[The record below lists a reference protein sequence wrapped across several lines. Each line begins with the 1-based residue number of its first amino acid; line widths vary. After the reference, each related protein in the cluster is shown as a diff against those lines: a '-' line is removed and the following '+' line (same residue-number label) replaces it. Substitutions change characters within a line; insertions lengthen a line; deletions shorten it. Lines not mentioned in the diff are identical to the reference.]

1 MIKRLLAALVL
12 MGGAV
17 CSAQVQGGAMPVPLL
32 TQPQQASPKGGTA
45 EASASS
51 PEGKQAA
58 LIARYGRILGVQQ
71 LGVGGL
77 TAWTVEA
84 PQSKRRMVLYTTS
97 DAAAII
103 SGIVWDA
110 SGRNLTDSAKASMG
124 VAPSV
129 PPMPIARPPMGVS
142 GLPVGP
148 SEMAKP
154 PVGALVGAYHGQI
167 PESIN
172 TVDGL
177 AGIKEGKGGK
187 ADTLYVIFDPRCPV
201 CRHAYQATR
210 SYVAKGFSIKWIPA
224 IVLGDPEGGTPL
236 AATVLQAK
244 AGDQA
249 TVLKQVLGDKAQIRT
264 QPSKETLASLERNK
278 EFFYAVFSKNSND
291 SAAGVPVAFYLDKAS
306 GKPRMTTGVS
316 ELPILEQV
324 FGKL

>member
-12 MGGAV
+12 MGSAV
-17 CSAQVQGGAMPVPLL
+17 APTQAGQGGVMPVPLL
-32 TQPQQASPKGGTA
+32 SQSAHPPKAGGP
-45 EASASS
+45 ASAAST
-51 PEGKQAA
+51 PEGGQAA
-58 LIARYGRILGVQQ
+58 LISRYGKILGVQQ

-103 SGIVWDA
+103 TGIVWDA
-110 SGRNLTDSAKASMG
+110 QGRNLTDSARAAMAG
-124 VAPSV
+124 VPLPAV
-129 PPMPIARPPMGVS
+129 QPPMGAA
-142 GLPVGP
+142 GLPAP
-148 SEMAKP
+148 ALEMTKP
-154 PVGALVGAYHGQI
+154 PIGAMVGAYRGQI

-201 CRHAYQATR
+201 CRRAYQATR

-224 IVLGDPEGGTPL
+224 VVLGDPEGGVPL
-236 AATVLQAK
+236 AAAVLQTK
-244 AGDQA
+244 PLDQA
-249 TVLKQVLGDKAQIRT
+249 AVLKQVLGDKAQIRS
-264 QPSKETLASLERNK
+264 QPSKATLASLQRNS
-278 EFFYAVFSKNSND
+278 EFFYAVFSNNSGD
-291 SAAGVPVAFYLDKAS
+291 SPAGVPVAFYLDKAS
-306 GKPRMTTGVS
+306 GKPRMTTGIS